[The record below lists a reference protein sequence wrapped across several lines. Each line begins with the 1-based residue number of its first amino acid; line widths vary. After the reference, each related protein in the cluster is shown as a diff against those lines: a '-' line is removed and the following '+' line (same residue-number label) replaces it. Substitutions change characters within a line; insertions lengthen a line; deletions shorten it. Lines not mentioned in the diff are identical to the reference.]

1 MEKENFE
8 LSKIISQQNM
18 ILDKSLSEN
27 LEDAKNS
34 GKKVSRKTL
43 TKYCQD
49 MGISTDPRRVSPEIW
64 YDESLPIS
72 QNYQQALDSDIKTSL
87 PALYRYCK
95 EHGINPKGQK

>member
-1 MEKENFE
+1 MSPKSYSRVVAGKIRQKEIA
-8 LSKIISQQNM
+8 KWYDP
-18 ILDKSLSEN
+18 DKSLSEN

-49 MGISTDPRRVSPEIW
+49 MGISTDPRRVPPELW

-72 QNYQQALDSDIKTSL
+72 QNYQ
-87 PALYRYCK
+87 
-95 EHGINPKGQK
+95 